1 MPIICKRRAKDRSK
15 DRTDATLCVET
26 DKRVS
31 FLPLLIRT
39 GVNDSVIWNGD
50 PDAGAH
56 PSQDVQAT
64 YSEGLYMGYKFY
76 SGHETAA
83 VAAAGG
89 AKTLVKG
96 RAPLWPFGHGLGFV
110 EWTWNDLRVVGTVSE
125 QSNATVHVT
134 LSNYYGTTAARCVRH
149 RKMP

>member
-1 MPIICKRRAKDRSK
+1 MPIIRKRQAKDRSK

-89 AKTLVKG
+89 AKT
-96 RAPLWPFGHGLGFV
+96 
-110 EWTWNDLRVVGTVSE
+110 
-125 QSNATVHVT
+125 
-134 LSNYYGTTAARCVRH
+134 
-149 RKMP
+149 